1 MITRAKITDTAFD
14 YQENVNG
21 APRSDEAFIDGAEW
35 MQEEFVKDLW
45 HDAKEEPDSDKPLLG
60 HDLDGYAIYRWV
72 GQEANWQDF
81 AANSTLQ
88 KWCYI
93 SELLPSEPTS
103 DIQYTLGLNIKL
115 L

>member
-1 MITRAKITDTAFD
+1 MITRAKIIDTAFD

-35 MQEEFVKDLW
+35 MQEEFLKDLW
-45 HDAKEEPDSDKPLLG
+45 HDAKEEPEHKKPLLG
-60 HDLDGYAIYRWV
+60 HDLDGCSIYRWV

-81 AANSTLQ
+81 VANSTLQ

-103 DIQYTLGLNIKL
+103 EIPICPWP
-115 L
+115 